1 MIRLLHLDI
10 TKTNMPQEK
19 VQYLHRYDHT
29 HGMNDSVSPFMMTE
43 KSSTVLNG
51 CTPNEILGGLVKD
64 VGYDQSGDAGS
75 GKSILGAFDFVQDPS
90 TKKFLITQ
98 NDSTDTDTE
107 LRYLN
112 GAVFTEIPAAQAAWG
127 GHTEVNVDMET
138 FIGHCFIVGH
148 GTAGYLPVG
157 SLTGTTFSTSANV
170 TDMPQAKFVEVYKYK
185 VWTINCRDG
194 GTDYPGRVYK
204 SSTPTAGAITW
215 DDEWEDIDLQ
225 YALTGSH
232 VIWDKILF
240 FTEHKTYYTDENITG
255 TLFTNAGCVA
265 HRTILSKDDILYF
278 GGRDGYYMS
287 VGAGRPQKISGSIK
301 RFYMAGD
308 PSTYFAERVDNQIYL
323 HMGTITVRDR
333 VYSNLQAVY
342 NLDTQMWYVRE
353 LGRHNDAST
362 QHTMTIYAKYLDS
375 STGDDRLYM
384 GTDKGKIYNKS
395 KHTDSTII
403 TSDDDLPIYS
413 SFELAPFLTRPD
425 KKKRA
430 VEMVSF
436 ARQGNGLR
444 MFLRKKDDKSDLLTD
459 YEFLGE
465 LTKYENAFSTF
476 STSGS
481 ILELK
486 GEEVGSNE
494 PWEYYGTS
502 IGLKLDG
509 NPTKNAA
516 NS

>member
-1 MIRLLHLDI
+1 
-10 TKTNMPQEK
+10 
-19 VQYLHRYDHT
+19 
-29 HGMNDSVSPFMMTE
+29 
-43 KSSTVLNG
+43 
-51 CTPNEILGGLVKD
+51 
-64 VGYDQSGDAGS
+64 
-75 GKSILGAFDFVQDPS
+75 
-90 TKKFLITQ
+90 
-98 NDSTDTDTE
+98 
-107 LRYLN
+107 
-112 GAVFTEIPAAQAAWG
+112 
-127 GHTEVNVDMET
+127 
-138 FIGHCFIVGH
+138 
-148 GTAGYLPVG
+148 
-157 SLTGTTFSTSANV
+157 
-170 TDMPQAKFVEVYKYK
+170 
-185 VWTINCRDG
+185 
-194 GTDYPGRVYK
+194 
-204 SSTPTAGAITW
+204 
-215 DDEWEDIDLQ
+215 
-225 YALTGSH
+225 
-232 VIWDKILF
+232 
-240 FTEHKTYYTDENITG
+240 
-255 TLFTNAGCVA
+255 
-265 HRTILSKDDILYF
+265 
-278 GGRDGYYMS
+278 
-287 VGAGRPQKISGSIK
+287 
-301 RFYMAGD
+301 
-308 PSTYFAERVDNQIYL
+308 
-323 HMGTITVRDR
+323 
-333 VYSNLQAVY
+333 
-342 NLDTQMWYVRE
+342 
-353 LGRHNDAST
+353 
-362 QHTMTIYAKYLDS
+362 
-375 STGDDRLYM
+375 M